1 MPVFETDEE
10 RTYFVTTIYIH
21 PSFLTSN
28 EARNEGRNEVTN
40 EGLTDNEQLV
50 MNAMQMDSSI
60 TIAKMV
66 TLLGLPK
73 TAIDRAIK
81 SLKEKN
87 KIRREGATKNGKW
100 IIIK

>member
-21 PSFLTSN
+21 PDFLTSN
-28 EARNEGRNEVTN
+28 EARNERRNEVAN
-40 EGLTDNEQLV
+40 EDLTDNEQLV

-100 IIIK
+100 IVTK

>member
-1 MPVFETDEE
+1 MPVFETDED

-21 PSFLTSN
+21 PNFLTSN

-40 EGLTDNEQLV
+40 EELTDNEQLV
-50 MNAMQMDSSI
+50 INAMQMDSSI
-60 TIAKMV
+60 TIAKMAA
-66 TLLGLPK
+66 LLGLPK

-100 IIIK
+100 IVIK

>member
-1 MPVFETDEE
+1 
-10 RTYFVTTIYIH
+10 
-21 PSFLTSN
+21 
-28 EARNEGRNEVTN
+28 
-40 EGLTDNEQLV
+40 
-50 MNAMQMDSSI
+50 MNAMQMESSI

-100 IIIK
+100 IVIK